1 MKNLEI
7 RVLWLQRD
15 VGMNRVIIHKVDGTQ
30 NPADLMTKYVK
41 RWEIEVRLD
50 LMGMT
55 VVWDPDVKEEDKEE
69 LAKEVYM
76 IGRSF
81 VQRSTARQI
90 RRQRPLHYIACVKHE
105 SALFNSLTVCLRS
118 HGR

>member
-1 MKNLEI
+1 
-7 RVLWLQRD
+7 
-15 VGMNRVIIHKVDGTQ
+15 
-30 NPADLMTKYVK
+30 MTKYLN
-41 RWEIEVRLD
+41 RLEIEVRLN

-81 VQRSTARQI
+81 LAT
-90 RRQRPLHYIACVKHE
+90 RR
-105 SALFNSLTVCLRS
+105 
-118 HGR
+118 

>member
-1 MKNLEI
+1 MKHLEI
-7 RVLWLQRD
+7 HNLWLQRD
-15 VGMNRVIIHKVDGTQ
+15 VGMNWVIVHKVDGTQ
-30 NPADLMTKYVK
+30 NPANIMTKYLK
-41 RWEIEVRLD
+41 RWGIEVRLN

-81 VQRSTARQI
+81 LQAR
-90 RRQRPLHYIACVKHE
+90 R
-105 SALFNSLTVCLRS
+105 
-118 HGR
+118 